1 MGLQRVR
8 HNLAIE
14 QQQMNHNIASQ
25 FLVQMPPARS
35 LLVLDWEMV
44 ASQLTLKSWVNYN
57 SFLFEV

>member
-14 QQQMNHNIASQ
+14 QQQMNHNIASK

-44 ASQLTLKSWVNYN
+44 ASQLTLKSWDK
-57 SFLFEV
+57 